1 MGKISWSKGGYQSVR
16 ILKMVRIFQE
26 DTSLGSILAV
36 FRLFPA
42 GIMPLNR
49 CLDLLC
55 AVPAACHK
63 RAGLIGY

>member
-1 MGKISWSKGGYQSVR
+1 
-16 ILKMVRIFQE
+16 MVRIFQE